1 MIYGKLNG
9 GLLEQAPYHMVKNKV
24 DYCGYNFD
32 SNRDMLLA
40 DGYKPVE
47 TLNDKSGYHDCDGT
61 FSFVFEEE
69 DDKIVEKAVFKKY
82 SDEEKAQQVREQ
94 RDRLLQQT
102 DKLMV
107 SDYPI
112 EAEAKAQMAAYRQ
125 YLRDIPQGGD
135 FPWVKIQTFDEWR
148 ENANS

>member
-1 MIYGKLNG
+1 M
-9 GLLEQAPYHMVKNKV
+9 
-24 DYCGYNFD
+24 
-32 SNRDMLLA
+32 S
-40 DGYKPVE
+40 
-47 TLNDKSGYHDCDGT
+47 CDGT

-69 DDKIVEKAVFKKY
+69 TDKIVEKAVYQKY

-148 ENANS
+148 ENANN